1 MQEPCYFPM
10 IMDIRGKSFLLVGGG
25 VIACEKFSRIREW
38 TNNISVVALEISDSM
53 QKMADEGGVKIEH
66 RAFTMS
72 DLDTIDIVIVA
83 VNDLGL
89 QRDIFYEATRR
100 KILCNAVDLAEYC
113 HFIFPSIIRQGDLIV
128 AISTSGASPAFA
140 KYLRRFFEKII
151 PLDIGNFLTVMRDK
165 RATMP
170 KGKERMK
177 LLDIEAQT
185 YLTQMIEYVKKTLNT

>member
-1 MQEPCYFPM
+1 MQDPCYFPM
-10 IMDIRGKSFLLVGGG
+10 VMDIREKAFLLVGGG

-38 TNNISVVALEISDSM
+38 TNNISIVALEISDSM
-53 QKMADEGGVKIEH
+53 QKMADESSVKIEH
-66 RAFTMS
+66 RAFAMS
-72 DLDTIDIVIVA
+72 DLDSIDIVIVA

-113 HFIFPSIIRQGDLIV
+113 HFIFPSVIRKGDLIV

-140 KYLRRFFEKII
+140 KYLRRFFEKLI
-151 PLDIGNFLTVMRDK
+151 PLDIGNFLAVMRDK

-170 KGKERMK
+170 KGKDRMQF
-177 LLDIEAQT
+177 LDIEAQS
-185 YLTQMIEYVKKTLNT
+185 YMKQMAEYAKKTLNT